1 MCSQPFLFRSCL
13 HLCIYIFA
21 SQLHLFRRLNRHL
34 IGMCALRLKH
44 LHRRERSR
52 WHWAQNGTLFLNK
65 KSLACSLPK
74 LVFAME
80 HLFASL
86 TLELLLLVCTR
97 KSFHWV
103 VSEKCFVKSSWE
115 KLKCYKIIFEI
126 SEVKSYHFVEITAW
140 WYEPIREKFKLA
152 IIKLKFFVLNHASSF
167 QEIFSVRKCQ

>member
-1 MCSQPFLFRSCL
+1 MRSQPFLFRSCL

-34 IGMCALRLKH
+34 IGMCAFCVLKH

-52 WHWAQNGTLFLNK
+52 WHWAQNGTLFLSK

-74 LVFAME
+74 LVFATK

-126 SEVKSYHFVEITAW
+126 SKVNPLQFC
-140 WYEPIREKFKLA
+140 
-152 IIKLKFFVLNHASSF
+152 LNYRVM
-167 QEIFSVRKCQ
+167 IWNDTRKV